1 MLVTRCHEIQVS
13 LDNREIP
20 EFEQIPE
27 IGMAVRL
34 ALHIRGLP
42 IIDYKILRMVASAIL
57 GIPSVGLERILRL
70 LAEVGFVRIVS
81 VGTSIQGILPLVPYY
96 EDMYLQLDQYV
107 SQNKVFNEHEQ
118 LALNIIERLSKS
130 PENVDGLRNQIGAE
144 KKVFNRIVS
153 AGTEGSFLI
162 EREARG
168 RKILLSP
175 TYFSENA
182 DLFADGAAAAGTKA
196 ISKLM
201 ETIKTNQGW
210 PLSRIMKQKKL
221 GEASL
226 DKSQLNLLKRLAED
240 GLVKPPSITTS
251 HSGENYFLFTPTPA
265 GAALSPTKRDVYEK
279 AMAIVAAVR
288 QGQFLPKQYAI
299 RSPGAVIYT
308 LKRDLKLKKATTEAV
323 EQYRKLVHLRIG
335 RLIDVGNGYAE
346 FHINDQPENREALKI
361 AYDLVSGGEPSEM
374 EVDDQA
380 RMALQQDQS
389 YVESLVASANL
400 RKREPVKLNESDQY
414 ELDFLFLGGK

>member
-1 MLVTRCHEIQVS
+1 
-13 LDNREIP
+13 
-20 EFEQIPE
+20 
-27 IGMAVRL
+27 
-34 ALHIRGLP
+34 
-42 IIDYKILRMVASAIL
+42 
-57 GIPSVGLERILRL
+57 
-70 LAEVGFVRIVS
+70 
-81 VGTSIQGILPLVPYY
+81 
-96 EDMYLQLDQYV
+96 
-107 SQNKVFNEHEQ
+107 
-118 LALNIIERLSKS
+118 
-130 PENVDGLRNQIGAE
+130 
-144 KKVFNRIVS
+144 
-153 AGTEGSFLI
+153 
-162 EREARG
+162 
-168 RKILLSP
+168 
-175 TYFSENA
+175 
-182 DLFADGAAAAGTKA
+182 
-196 ISKLM
+196 
-201 ETIKTNQGW
+201 
-210 PLSRIMKQKKL
+210 MKQKKL